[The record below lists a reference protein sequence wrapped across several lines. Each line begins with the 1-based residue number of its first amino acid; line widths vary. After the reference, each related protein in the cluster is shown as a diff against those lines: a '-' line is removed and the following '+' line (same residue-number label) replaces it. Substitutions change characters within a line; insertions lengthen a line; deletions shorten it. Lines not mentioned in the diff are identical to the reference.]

1 MAGRKPQQKRQY
13 RKNASNKTKR
23 SSRVITKNFEI
34 FVTDFLAD
42 PCGLPV
48 DLRDCVLVDGTT
60 PLNDTSGRRGKQR
73 NLI

>member
-1 MAGRKPQQKRQY
+1 MAGVKRKSQQKRTY
-13 RKNASNKTKR
+13 RKNATNKINKPKR

-60 PLNDTSGRRGKQR
+60 PLNDTSGTRGK
-73 NLI
+73 